1 MRIIVEDG
9 QGGGVVSLFSLNFRG
24 RVGILRCGLVAGG
37 GCFLN
42 FVVMEVFFIFYI
54 ARGLA
59 LRFAGFFFRHQEIS
73 RFYCAF
79 LEALLCSR
87 AKLATIYNTNTHI
100 LLDGF

>member
-1 MRIIVEDG
+1 MGIIVEDG
-9 QGGGVVSLFSLNFRG
+9 QGGGAVSLFSLNFRG
-24 RVGILRCGLVAGG
+24 KAGILRCGLVEGG

-42 FVVMEVFFIFYI
+42 FVVMEVSFIFYI

-73 RFYCAF
+73 RLYCAF
-79 LEALLCSR
+79 LETLLCSR
-87 AKLATIYNTNTHI
+87 AKLVNIYNTNTHI